1 MRQTKHSLQKK
12 KKKKPGGESLRGEL
26 SLTQKEIRTGEA
38 HPFPSSFPVQN
49 AAGMSQSPSS
59 LSQIGGLELNFVITM
74 RPNPR
79 GSTAFALAKQ
89 AHFQEA

>member
-12 KKKKPGGESLRGEL
+12 KKRPDGESLRGEL
-26 SLTQKEIRTGEA
+26 SLNQKEIRTGEA

-49 AAGMSQSPSS
+49 AAGMSQSPSP